1 MVISKLRDRLNPVII
16 KLVRF
21 LDIVGIKPWQLTF
34 SSLLL
39 TIMSFLIIILQE
51 RGSCLIIIAI
61 ILFLLAGLMDGLDGA
76 LARYQGTA
84 SKWGAFY
91 DSTIDRINEILFILA
106 LYIAGIINALSSL
119 LYMSTSLIISYLRAR
134 AESLSVNIEGIGIM
148 ERGERIILLC
158 LVVILWLYFPININI
173 AIYILVVLNVIT
185 IIERIYAVYHHLH

>member
-21 LDIVGIKPWQLTF
+21 LDVVGIKPWQLTF

-148 ERGERIILLC
+148 ERGERIVLLC
-158 LVVILWLYFPININI
+158 LVIILWLYFPVNINI